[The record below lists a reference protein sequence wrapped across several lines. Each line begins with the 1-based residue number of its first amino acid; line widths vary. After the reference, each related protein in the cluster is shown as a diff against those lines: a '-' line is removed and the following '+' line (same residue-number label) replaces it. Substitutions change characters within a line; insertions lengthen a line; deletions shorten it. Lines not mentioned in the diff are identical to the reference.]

1 MAVVSLDQAK
11 RKLRILHDLQN
22 QDVEEALEQAEAV
35 VFDYI
40 KRPYDAVTDDLDNVL
55 RLAIL
60 NMLSHIWDNPAYLQT
75 KAGEADGYL
84 PQNVTMFLH
93 RKRDPALA

>member
-1 MAVVSLDQAK
+1 MAVVTLEQAK
-11 RKLRILHDLQN
+11 RKLRILHDLQ
-22 QDVEEALEQAEAV
+22 DAEIEDALAQAEAV

-40 KRPYDAVTDDLDNVL
+40 KRAYAVTDDADNVL

-60 NMLSHIWDNPAYLQT
+60 NMLSHIFDTPAYTQT
-75 KAGEADGYL
+75 KAGQADGYL